1 MFRALAA
8 LAVASAST
16 SAHPTLT
23 SSVPWWERVTVT
35 VSDDGDT
42 QSCRYESSLKPQAS
56 KSCDVV
62 GSGGAAAKSAATSG
76 AKDQYTRITF
86 ERRFS
91 PGAKPNM
98 DALQPGETLLGG
110 QMLALAIDGK
120 GAVKDCK
127 VVQRSGTLPPQ
138 YGCDEAATE
147 RFEASTARSASA
159 HTVVPAREGYMTV
172 LVYGHSEHVV

>member
-8 LAVASAST
+8 LALVST
-16 SAHPTLT
+16 SAHPSATLT

-35 VSDDGDT
+35 VSDDGKT
-42 QSCRYESSLKPQAS
+42 QSCRYESSLKPQAPHD
-56 KSCDVV
+56 CDVV
-62 GSGGAAAKSAATSG
+62 ESEASAATSRDAAG

-91 PGAKPNM
+91 PGTRPNM
-98 DALQPGETLLGG
+98 DALQPGEVLLGG
-110 QMLALAIDGK
+110 QTLALAIDPR

-127 VVQRSGTLPPQ
+127 VVQRSGSMPPQ
-138 YGCDEAATE
+138 YGCNEAATE
-147 RFEASTARSASA
+147 RFEASAARPAHTASA
-159 HTVVPAREGYMTV
+159 TREGYMTV

>member
-8 LAVASAST
+8 LALAST
-16 SAHPTLT
+16 SAAPTATLT

-35 VSDDGDT
+35 VSDDGNT
-42 QSCRYESSLKPQAS
+42 QSCRYETSLKPKDAT
-56 KSCDVV
+56 SCDVV
-62 GSGGAAAKSAATSG
+62 GDEKALAKNAGSG

-91 PGAKPNM
+91 PGKP
-98 DALQPGETLLGG
+98 DVTALQPGEVLLGG
-110 QMLALAIDGK
+110 QTMALAIDPK
-120 GAVKDCK
+120 GEVKNCK

-138 YGCDEAATE
+138 YGCSEASTE
-147 RFEASTARSASA
+147 RFEAKAGDPHAVA
-159 HTVVPAREGYMTV
+159 PDREGYMTI

>member
-1 MFRALAA
+1 MFRTLAA
-8 LAVASAST
+8 LAVASV
-16 SAHPTLT
+16 SAHPNPTLT
-23 SSVPWWERVTVT
+23 SSIPWWERVTVT
-35 VSDDGDT
+35 VTDDGNT
-42 QSCRYESSLKPQAS
+42 KSCRYESSLKPQNARA
-56 KSCDVV
+56 CDVV
-62 GSGGAAAKSAATSG
+62 GGGASAAKSAASG

-98 DALQPGETLLGG
+98 DALQPGEILLGG

-127 VVQRSGTLPPQ
+127 VVQRSGTMPPQ

-147 RFEASTARSASA
+147 KFEARATATA
-159 HTVVPAREGYMTV
+159 HAAAATHEGYMTV